1 MKQKN
6 GITLE
11 EGNAMRFT
19 FCPLFSG
26 SSGNALFIAGGDAR
40 ILIDAGMPG
49 KSIEGALREIGVL
62 PETLTGI
69 AVTHEHSDHVKG
81 VGILSRKYQIPVYAN
96 ERTWNAMARSVGEI
110 APWNRRV
117 FEDETD
123 FYIGDLA
130 LYPFSIPHDAADPVG
145 YRVYYGGRSVATATD
160 MGYVKKSVLK
170 TLCGVDVLL
179 LESNHDPDLLMQNP
193 HYSLYL
199 KQRILGDHGHLSN
212 AASADAL
219 LALYETGVRQ
229 VLLGHL
235 SGENNTP
242 ELALNTAAERLRR
255 AGVRLNEEIGLGVA
269 WRDRVSRKFEID

>member
-1 MKQKN
+1 
-6 GITLE
+6 
-11 EGNAMRFT
+11 MRFT

-26 SSGNALFIAGGDAR
+26 SSGNALFIAGGDTR

-62 PETLTGI
+62 PETLSGI

-81 VGILSRKYQIPVYAN
+81 AGILSRKYQLPIYAN

-110 APWNRRV
+110 SPWNRRII
-117 FEDETD
+117 EDEAD

-160 MGYVKKSVLK
+160 MGYVKKAVLK
-170 TLCGVDVLL
+170 ILAGVDVLL

-199 KQRILGDHGHLSN
+199 KQRILSNHGHLSN

-219 LALYETGVRQ
+219 LNLYESGVRQ

-235 SGENNTP
+235 SKENNTP
-242 ELALNTAAERLRR
+242 ELALMTATERLEKE
-255 AGVRLNEEIGLGVA
+255 GVRLNEDISLGLA
-269 WRDRVSRKFEID
+269 WRDRVSRKFEIE

>member
-1 MKQKN
+1 
-6 GITLE
+6 
-11 EGNAMRFT
+11 MRLT

-26 SSGNALFIAGGDAR
+26 SSGNALFIGAGDTR

-49 KSIEGALREIGVL
+49 KAIEGALREIGIL
-62 PETLTGI
+62 PETLSGI

-81 VGILSRKYQIPVYAN
+81 VGIISRKYHVPVYAN
-96 ERTWNAMARSVGEI
+96 ERTWNAMARAVGQI
-110 APWNRRV
+110 DPRNLRIV
-117 FEDETD
+117 EDEED

-145 YRVYYGGRSVATATD
+145 YRVFYGGRSVAAATD

-170 TLCGVDVLL
+170 TLAGTDVLL

-199 KQRILGDHGHLSN
+199 KQRILGNHGHLSN
-212 AASADAL
+212 ADSAEAL

-242 ELALNTAAERLRR
+242 ELALSTAVERLKR

-269 WRDRVSRKFEID
+269 WRDRVSRKFEIE

>member
-1 MKQKN
+1 
-6 GITLE
+6 
-11 EGNAMRFT
+11 MRFT

-26 SSGNALFIAGGDAR
+26 SSGNALFIGAGDTR

-49 KSIEGALREIGVL
+49 RTIENALRQINVL
-62 PETLTGI
+62 PETLSGI

-81 VGILSRKYQIPVYAN
+81 VGILSRKYHLPVYAN

-110 APWNRRV
+110 APGNRRE
-117 FEDETD
+117 FKDEED

-130 LYPFSIPHDAADPVG
+130 LCPFSIPHDAADPVG
-145 YRVYYGGRSVATATD
+145 YRVYYGGRSAATATD
-160 MGYVKKSVLK
+160 MGYVKKSVLR
-170 TLCGVDVLL
+170 TLSGVDVLL

-199 KQRILGDHGHLSN
+199 KQRILSNHGHLSN

-219 LALYETGVRQ
+219 LFLYESGVRQ

-235 SGENNTP
+235 SQENNTP
-242 ELALNTAAERLRR
+242 ELALQTAQERLSRE
-255 AGVRLNEEIGLGVA
+255 GVRLNEDISLGLA
-269 WRDRVSRKFEID
+269 WRDRVSRKFEIE